1 MTVINLAAVSYLFLL
16 GTSAALAQ
24 ASGTD
29 RPAVY
34 TAQQA
39 AEGGRVYASQCASCH
54 GTQLEGNIGPAMTG
68 SQFQQMAAAQQL
80 TGASLLG
87 VISQSM
93 PKSTPGSLT
102 AAQYAS
108 VTAFILSHNGFSSGT
123 TPLTAADPH
132 LQTLSLS
139 QLPSASH

>member
-1 MTVINLAAVSYLFLL
+1 
-16 GTSAALAQ
+16 
-24 ASGTD
+24 
-29 RPAVY
+29 
-34 TAQQA
+34 
-39 AEGGRVYASQCASCH
+39 
-54 GTQLEGNIGPAMTG
+54 
-68 SQFQQMAAAQQL
+68 MAAAQQL

-108 VTAFILSHNGFSSGT
+108 VTAFILSRNGFLPGS

-132 LQTLSLS
+132 LQSLSLS
-139 QLPSASH
+139 KLPSASH

>member
-1 MTVINLAAVSYLFLL
+1 VKVKNLAAVSYIFLL
-16 GTSAALAQ
+16 GASAALAQ
-24 ASGTD
+24 AAGTD
-29 RPAVY
+29 SPAVY

-39 AEGGRVYASQCASCH
+39 AEGGQVYASQCASCH
-54 GTQLEGNIGPAMTG
+54 GARLEGEIGPAMTG

-108 VTAFILSHNGFSSGT
+108 VTAFILSRNGFLPGS
-123 TPLTAADPH
+123 TPLTAADPQ
-132 LQTLSLS
+132 LQSLSLS
-139 QLPSASH
+139 KLPSASH